1 MANDARGRARG
12 GTNRES
18 NVRIATPRR
27 GVGVQ
32 REAVAA
38 ETISFPLLI
47 GLIHLA
53 IVQVVASL
61 AYTRGTLNPVF
72 TTALQMTPGDLTG
85 IADPLV
91 EPMRQW
97 DGLWYRL
104 IAIDG
109 YDTHPA
115 TAAFWPLFPWL
126 MKVGSTVSNVAPET
140 IGYLIAN
147 VSFFGALILLY
158 RLISLDFD
166 REIARRTLVALAFF
180 PTALFFSAVYTESLF
195 LLLIVASLYAAR
207 QEQWFAAG
215 LYGMLAA
222 LTRSQ
227 GVLLLL
233 PFAVLFVQQHHFEL
247 RRWFPNAIFAALPAL
262 GPVIFGWQLKQADY
276 GWLEFVDVQEQWERH
291 RTWPWTTLQDALNAA
306 DGGWV
311 STFFDDPTWSTITSN
326 AFRNQFANSNTA
338 ELIFTVLFFV
348 LALIGLRILPLYQSA
363 LVWPALLIPLF
374 DPSDVHPLMSMPRFG
389 IVLFPLF
396 VVLAFL
402 IRDRRSALPALAI
415 SLLLLV
421 IFTAQFALGYWV
433 S

>member
-12 GTNRES
+12 GTHREA
-18 NVRIATPRR
+18 NFRIATPRR

-32 REAVAA
+32 REAVAG
-38 ETISFPLLI
+38 ETITFPLI
-47 GLIHLA
+47 VGLIHLA
-53 IVQVVASL
+53 IVQAVATL
-61 AYTRGTLNPVF
+61 VYTRGNLNPTL
-72 TTALQMTPGDLTG
+72 TTALRRAPADLVG
-85 IADPLV
+85 IADPVV

-109 YDTHPA
+109 YDVNSA

-126 MKVGSTVSNVAPET
+126 MNVGSTVSGIAPET

-233 PFAVLFVQQHHFEL
+233 PFAVLFLQQHRFEL

-262 GPVIFGWQLKQADY
+262 GPVIFGWQLKQARY
-276 GWLEFVDVQEQWERH
+276 GWLEFVDVQELWERH
-291 RTWPWTTLQDALNAA
+291 PAWPWRTVQDAWNAA
-306 DGGWV
+306 DWGWV
-311 STFFDDPTWSTITSN
+311 STFIDDPTWTTLTSSD
-326 AFRNQFANSNTA
+326 FRNQFSNSDAVELVFTA
-338 ELIFTVLFFV
+338 LFFL
-348 LALIGLRILPLYQSA
+348 LALVGLRILPLYQNA

-374 DPSDVHPLMSMPRFG
+374 GPSDVHPLMSMPRFG
-389 IVLFPLF
+389 IVLFPLY

-402 IRDRRSALPALAI
+402 VRDRRIALPALAV

-421 IFTAQFALGYWV
+421 IFTAQFAQGYWV

>member
-12 GTNRES
+12 GTHREA

-32 REAVAA
+32 REAVAG
-38 ETISFPLLI
+38 ETITFPLI
-47 GLIHLA
+47 TGLIHLA

-61 AYTRGTLNPVF
+61 VYTRGPLNPVL
-72 TTALQMTPGDLTG
+72 TTALQIVPGDLKG
-85 IADPLV
+85 LADPVV
-91 EPMRQW
+91 EPMRHW

-109 YDTHPA
+109 YDSHSA

-126 MKVGSTVSNVAPET
+126 MNVGSTVSSVAPET
-140 IGYLIAN
+140 VGYVIAN
-147 VSFFGALILLY
+147 LSFFGALILLY

-180 PTALFFSAVYTESLF
+180 PMSLFFSAVYTESLF
-195 LLLIVASLYAAR
+195 LLLVVAALYAAR

-215 LYGMLAA
+215 LYGLLAA

-233 PFAVLFVQQHHFEL
+233 PFAVLFLQQHRFEL
-247 RRWFPNAIFAALPAL
+247 RRWFPNAVFAVLPAL
-262 GPVIFGWQLKQADY
+262 GPVIFGWQLKQAGH
-276 GWLEFVDVQEQWERH
+276 GWLEFMEVQEQWDR
-291 RTWPWTTLQDALNAA
+291 RQDWPWNTLHDAWNAA
-306 DGGWV
+306 DWRWI
-311 STFFDDPTWSTITSN
+311 STLVDDPTWSTLTDST
-326 AFRNQFANSNTA
+326 FRNAFANSDTT
-338 ELIFTVLFFV
+338 ELILTAFLFLV
-348 LALIGLRILPLYQSA
+348 ALIGLWILPFYQSA
-363 LVWPALLIPLF
+363 FVWPALLIPLF
-374 DPSDVHPLMSMPRFG
+374 DPSAVHPLMSIPRFG

-402 IRDRRSALPALAI
+402 IRDRRTALPALAFSI
-415 SLLLLV
+415 ILLA
-421 IFTAQFALGYWV
+421 IYTAQFAQGYWV